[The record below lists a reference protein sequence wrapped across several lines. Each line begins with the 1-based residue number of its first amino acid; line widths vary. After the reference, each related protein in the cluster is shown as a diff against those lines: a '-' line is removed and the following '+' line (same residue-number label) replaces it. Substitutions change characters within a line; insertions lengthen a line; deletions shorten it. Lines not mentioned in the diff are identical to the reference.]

1 MIINLF
7 FVLESIQCLVSMDVP
22 ATAFA
27 TRAITVT
34 ATSVGPVMTAPPTA
48 WAAASTRDPP
58 AKSPTTTHSSSV
70 YSFCSW
76 VSELGLLARNDLIC
90 IMQYYECNSGFA

>member
-1 MIINLF
+1 
-7 FVLESIQCLVSMDVP
+7 MDVP
-22 ATAFA
+22 GTAFA

-76 VSELGLLARNDLIC
+76 VSALEPSGSAKADELIC
-90 IMQYYECNSGFA
+90 IMQYYDSCYGFAE